1 MTHKQTN
8 SGVSLLL
15 RSTPPSKLKAF
26 PQLSEQTNRC
36 FRPNFAAA
44 TRLDPCFSVSLNRT
58 LSVQLPFNLLGSL
71 QQNSL
76 PESELHINLFLL
88 PHLGRKNVNNASK
101 RHDFDFLIAA
111 LREIVVTAPR
121 KASSAVVRNVEAH
134 DGAKRGNREVFVVSL
149 ERKTVQSS
157 VHREERFQKDAPGV
171 PEIVDG
177 GEMKQKGVLRTDLLE
192 SIHHSS
198 VHSETEVIEK
208 RLLLG

>member
-88 PHLGRKNVNNASK
+88 LHFGRKDVKNARK

-111 LREIVVTAPR
+111 LRKIVVIAQR
-121 KASSAVVRNVEAH
+121 KTSSAVVGNVQAH
-134 DGAKRGNREVFVVSL
+134 DRTILGDRELFIVSL
-149 ERKTVQSS
+149 ESEAVQICI
-157 VHREERFQKDAPGV
+157 HREEGFQNNAPSV
-171 PEIVDG
+171 PEIVNG
-177 GEMKQKGVLRTDLLE
+177 GEVKQKGVERSDLLE